1 MPLLS
6 LDSLSKT
13 FGRTT
18 AVHPIDLDIHAGDFC
33 AVLGPSGC
41 GKSTL
46 LRMIAGFTEPSS
58 GRIVVD
64 GIDVTS
70 LGPERRP
77 TNMVFQGYG
86 LFPHLSVAQNIAF
99 GLKLRHE
106 SQSAIQTKVEDTL
119 HLVRLADLADRSI
132 ASLSGGQQQRV
143 ALARALIMKPKVLLL
158 DEPLAALDLKLR
170 HTMQEELARIHR
182 EIGGTFIFVTHDQGE
197 AFALAN
203 RVVVMNHGRVEQIG
217 SPEEIYLHPRTL
229 FVAGFVGEATMLK
242 GWRTSGTITL
252 ACGISFPGS
261 GPDGE
266 VSLLVRPNRI
276 VCNPNHGGFNIEA
289 HISETVFLGE
299 MLKVTGILNSGEKVI
314 LHDHGFVG
322 ANRYKVGDVIKLGWV
337 ADDHRVIDERGP

>member
-1 MPLLS
+1 
-6 LDSLSKT
+6 
-13 FGRTT
+13 
-18 AVHPIDLDIHAGDFC
+18 
-33 AVLGPSGC
+33 
-41 GKSTL
+41 
-46 LRMIAGFTEPSS
+46 MIAGFTEPSS
-58 GRIVVD
+58 GRVVVD
-64 GIDVTS
+64 GVDVTG

-106 SQSAIQTKVEDTL
+106 SQSIIQTKVADAL
-119 HLVRLADLADRSI
+119 HLVRLADLGDRPI

-170 HTMQEELARIHR
+170 HAMQEELGRIHR

-217 SPEEIYLHPRTL
+217 SPEEIYLHPTTL

-242 GWRTSGTITL
+242 GWRRSGTVTL
-252 ACGISFPGS
+252 ACGISFPGL

-266 VSLLVRPNRI
+266 VSLLVRPNR
-276 VCNPNHGGFNIEA
+276 VVRDPTHTGLNIEA
-289 HISETVFLGE
+289 HISATVFLGE
-299 MLKVTGILNSGEKVI
+299 MLKVTAILNSGEKVI

-322 ANRYKVGDVIKLGWV
+322 AKRYKVGEVIKLGWS
-337 ADDHRVIDERGP
+337 ADDHRVIDEHKS